1 MIITK
6 KKITD
11 NGNNNNNSNNFN
23 SNLEDVIKIMENLK
37 WINAIWH
44 V

>member
-6 KKITD
+6 KEITD
-11 NGNNNNNSNNFN
+11 NGNNNNSNNFN